1 MAGQAHYTS
10 APPAAD
16 APHGGFR
23 FTAASPS
30 ARPVLD
36 VLRPLTGY
44 ARPPGADREHHFPVA
59 FAYDRP
65 AGDVAVLT
73 RTSFTGEDYTGRW
86 GNHFCHVLWA
96 DPGELAG
103 LRPVE
108 LWDSPQWAVSPAP
121 GDGPALPDLTEL
133 VPGSAVGPD
142 RVGRLLAGTGE
153 RGVRLLERLLT
164 AALRA
169 LTGEGPGATL
179 VSRDADRVV
188 DWIAAVSYTLPAGL
202 AAQLTFTT
210 YTGRPQDDHRHL
222 IGTRPETGERA
233 PGPVF
238 HLDRLT
244 TDDCPEPSPMARFLA
259 DAWGSGG
266 LDILDSVADVWDAG
280 PAGGVEADVR
290 RLRTGCALLAPDGDA
305 GAFGFG
311 EEGSRLAGF
320 VRAVVELRPWEADL
334 SPERLGYAD
343 LSSEWLGDAGL
354 SSERSRE
361 VDLSSE
367 RLGDA
372 GLSSERLREAGLSP
386 ERLRDS
392 AARHLA
398 HETAPFGDV
407 RAVLAPLPDAFRP
420 AVLAG
425 LLAALEASAELRT
438 TALDAQACA
447 FLASLADEAPDLLA
461 AAPDTALHVLRRA
474 PGEPSWAALRILR
487 LFRRGLWAD
496 EETYAAL
503 RDLVRA
509 EQPEPERAPLLP
521 WRRGAARPKE

>member
-188 DWIAAVSYTLPAGL
+188 DWIAAASYTLPAGL

-244 TDDCPEPSPMARFLA
+244 TDGCPEPSPMARFLA
-259 DAWGSGG
+259 DAWGSGR

-280 PAGGVEADVR
+280 LAGGVEADVR

-305 GAFGFG
+305 GAFDSG

-334 SPERLGYAD
+334 SPER
-343 LSSEWLGDAGL
+343 
-354 SSERSRE
+354 SRE
-361 VDLSSE
+361 VD
-367 RLGDA
+367 
-372 GLSSERLREAGLSP
+372 LSSERLREAGLSP

-407 RAVLAPLPDAFRP
+407 RAALAPLPDAFRP

-474 PGEPSWAALRILR
+474 PGEPSWAALQILR

-509 EQPEPERAPLLP
+509 EQPEPGPERAPLLS

>member
-133 VPGSAVGPD
+133 VPGSTVGPD

-153 RGVRLLERLLT
+153 HGVRLLERLLT

-222 IGTRPETGERA
+222 IGTRPEAGERA

-244 TDDCPEPSPMARFLA
+244 TDGCPEPSPMARFLA
-259 DAWGSGG
+259 DAWGSGR

-305 GAFGFG
+305 GAFDSG

-320 VRAVVELRPWEADL
+320 VRAVVELR
-334 SPERLGYAD
+334 LG
-343 LSSEWLGDAGL
+343 
-354 SSERSRE
+354 E

-367 RLGDA
+367 RLG
-372 GLSSERLREAGLSP
+372 EADLSP
-386 ERLRDS
+386 ERLRDG

-398 HETAPFGDV
+398 HETAPLGDV

-461 AAPDTALHVLRRA
+461 AAPDAALHVLRRA

-487 LFRRGLWAD
+487 LFRQGLWED

-509 EQPEPERAPLLP
+509 EQPEPGPERAPLLS

>member
-133 VPGSAVGPD
+133 VPGSTVGPD

-153 RGVRLLERLLT
+153 HGVRLLERLLT

-244 TDDCPEPSPMARFLA
+244 TDGCPEPSPMARFLA
-259 DAWGSGG
+259 DAWGSGR

-305 GAFGFG
+305 GAFDSG

-320 VRAVVELRPWEADL
+320 VRAVVELRLGEAD
-334 SPERLGYAD
+334 
-343 LSSEWLGDAGL
+343 
-354 SSERSRE
+354 
-361 VDLSSE
+361 
-367 RLGDA
+367 
-372 GLSSERLREAGLSP
+372 LSSERLREAGLSP
-386 ERLRDS
+386 ERLRDG

-398 HETAPFGDV
+398 HETAPLGDV

-487 LFRRGLWAD
+487 LFRQGLWED

-509 EQPEPERAPLLP
+509 EQPEPGPERAPLLS

>member
-133 VPGSAVGPD
+133 VPGSTVGPD

-153 RGVRLLERLLT
+153 HGVRLLERLLT

-244 TDDCPEPSPMARFLA
+244 TDGCPEPSPMARFLA
-259 DAWGSGG
+259 DAWGSGR

-305 GAFGFG
+305 GAFDSG

-320 VRAVVELRPWEADL
+320 VRAVVELRLGEA
-334 SPERLGYAD
+334 
-343 LSSEWLGDAGL
+343 
-354 SSERSRE
+354 
-361 VDLSSE
+361 DLSSE
-367 RLGDA
+367 RLGY
-372 GLSSERLREAGLSP
+372 AGLSP
-386 ERLRDS
+386 ERLRDG

-398 HETAPFGDV
+398 HETAPLGDV

-447 FLASLADEAPDLLA
+447 FLASFADEAPDLLA

-487 LFRRGLWAD
+487 LFRQGLWED

-509 EQPEPERAPLLP
+509 EQPEPGPERAPLLS